1 MTMTSPGATSAATPQ
16 PTTPALDDRHRLD
29 GRIAIVTGG
38 GSGLGE
44 ALMTVLAEAGTTV
57 VGVDVRAEPIEAVAE
72 AVRAAGGQALA
83 EVCDV
88 GDSAAATRLAER
100 VVDRFGGVDI
110 LVNSAGIDVTAPFH
124 EIEAERWNRV
134 IDVNLVG
141 PANMIRAVLPAMLGR
156 GQGHIVN
163 IASTA
168 AKRAWTEA
176 SAYHASKW
184 GLLGLSHALHAELR
198 REGIGVTAV
207 IAGGMRT
214 PFILDRFPDLDVAIL
229 QEPRVVAEAIRDL
242 LCVGE
247 GSVVAEATI
256 LPFREQSW
264 P

>member
-1 MTMTSPGATSAATPQ
+1 MTLTDRE
-16 PTTPALDDRHRLD
+16 PTTDSRHRLD

-38 GSGLGE
+38 GSGLGA
-44 ALMTVLAEAGTTV
+44 ALMAVLADAGATA
-57 VGVDVRAEPIEAVAE
+57 VGVDVREDVVTRVADEVRAGGGRAVAD
-72 AVRAAGGQALA
+72 
-83 EVCDV
+83 VCDV
-88 GDSAAATRLAER
+88 GDHADATRLAQR
-100 VVDRFGGVDI
+100 VVERFGTVDI
-110 LVNSAGIDVTAPFH
+110 LINSAGTDVTAPFH
-124 EIEAERWNRV
+124 EIEPERWNRI

-141 PANMIRAVLPAMLGR
+141 PANMIRAVLPSMLER

-198 REGIGVTAV
+198 RVGIGVTAV